1 LHVGFLAPISH
12 CVIRKFG
19 YLQKLGHFPLEL
31 CPNSGLG
38 KFRRGKSIALST
50 KLVVVGDAENA
61 GMKKIGTVKNT
72 VVEKAGRENAGPNC
86 RGGKLRT
93 GKRGTKFHRGG
104 KIRTTVYGTRNG

>member
-1 LHVGFLAPISH
+1 MLGIASAVFAVIVCPFTSRCCIETTGRMEVFFLHVGFLAPISH
-12 CVIRKFG
+12 CVVRKFG

-61 GMKKIGTVKNT
+61 GMGKS
-72 VVEKAGRENAGPNC
+72 GP
-86 RGGKLRT
+86 
-93 GKRGTKFHRGG
+93 
-104 KIRTTVYGTRNG
+104 